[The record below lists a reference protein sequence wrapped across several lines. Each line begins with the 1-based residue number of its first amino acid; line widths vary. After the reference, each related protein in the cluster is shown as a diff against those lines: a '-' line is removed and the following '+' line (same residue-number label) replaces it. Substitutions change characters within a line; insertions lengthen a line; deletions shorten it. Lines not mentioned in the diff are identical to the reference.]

1 MTLLSR
7 HGIVVDERRPHDV
20 AHARRP
26 DGPPPD
32 AVVQE
37 AVDMWASLA
46 ITAIWLA
53 VSLTAIFGPDM
64 RFQSND
70 GSGSTIPS
78 AAVVALCGL
87 FATSAVAKYAFGRN
101 RH

>member
-1 MTLLSR
+1 MTSLT
-7 HGIVVDERRPHDV
+7 HEGPTVRRPT
-20 AHARRP
+20 P
-26 DGPPPD
+26 WW
-32 AVVQE
+32 QE

-64 RFQSND
+64 RFQSHD